1 MKALKRLNDG
11 LPTMVGTII
20 LYGVIAEAVG
30 VWFFNDKLKFTIGL
44 IIGIICAVGM
54 VINIAS
60 VLYDVVSG
68 DASPKV
74 VAIKSVLRYVI
85 VFLIFCLMVYFDFGS
100 LISAF
105 IGVMGLKISAYI
117 YPFITKKSEVP
128 SKKSESGKDK
138 KSK

>member
-85 VFLIFCLMVYFDFGS
+85 VFLYFCLWEIFVLGS
-100 LISAF
+100 LFSHF
-105 IGVMGLKISAYI
+105 LGLLGWK
-117 YPFITKKSEVP
+117 
-128 SKKSESGKDK
+128 
-138 KSK
+138 